1 MIIDGMPKAAFKV
14 AAIQMVSAP
23 DVEANLAVAGQLVAE
38 AAQQGAKLVALP
50 EYFCLMGMAETDKL
64 RLCEQDGDGVVQAF
78 LARVSACHKVWV
90 VGGTVPMCSND
101 PERVRNSCMVYDDN
115 GHRVARYDKI
125 HLFGYENERER
136 YREAATIEAGDQ
148 PTAVDTPFGRLA
160 LSVCYD
166 VRFPELYRALAPVD
180 LITIPSAFTAT
191 TGSAHWEILVRARA
205 VENLAYVIAPAQ
217 GGTHPNG
224 RRTHG
229 HSMIVDP
236 WGKILAERAEGP
248 GVVIAEID
256 PNYQAGV
263 RASLPALEHRVL

>member
-1 MIIDGMPKAAFKV
+1 MRKEAFKV
-14 AAIQMVSAP
+14 AAIQMVSGP
-23 DVEANLAVAGQLVAE
+23 DIETNLATAEQLVAE

-50 EYFCLMGMAETDKL
+50 EYFCLMGMAETDKV
-64 RLCEQDGDGVVQAF
+64 RLCEQDGDGVTQNF
-78 LARVSACHKVWV
+78 LARTSARHEVWL
-90 VGGTVPMCSND
+90 VGGTVPMRCND

-136 YREAATIEAGDQ
+136 YRESTTIEAGER
-148 PTAVDTPFGRLA
+148 PIAVATPFGRLA

-166 VRFPELYRALAPVD
+166 IRFPELYRALAPVD

-191 TGSAHWEILVRARA
+191 TGLAHWEILVRARA

-217 GGTHPNG
+217 GGKHPNG

-248 GVVIAEID
+248 GVVIAQID
-256 PNYQAGV
+256 PNYQASV